1 MEFNVIVISVLV
13 VAIALFVVFV
23 IKRNRKDQKSL
34 EKELN
39 EKEIT
44 LEKHDDNQKI

>member
-13 VAIALFVVFV
+13 VAIALFIVFV
-23 IKRNRKDQKSL
+23 VKRNRKDQKNL

-39 EKEIT
+39 EKELT
-44 LEKHDDNQKI
+44 PDKHDQNLKV